1 MPENRCELVFIQ
13 SGELTSTKPLR
24 VITQYSSADD
34 ISMQSPGR
42 PTNLGVCLTTVQTT
56 KDVKEGLAASR
67 LQGMDEN
74 SQSWSAKM
82 VDNGDFEKL
91 LGQLGSNGSTPVTP
105 TSFLNPR
112 NITED
117 QEIFAE

>member
-1 MPENRCELVFIQ
+1 MPENRCELVFVQ
-13 SGELTSTKPLR
+13 SGELPSTKPLR
-24 VITQYSSADD
+24 VITQYSSVDD
-34 ISMQSPGR
+34 INMQSPGR
-42 PTNLGVCLTTVQTT
+42 PTTLGVCVAAAHNN
-56 KDVKEGLAASR
+56 KDGKEGTVVSR
-67 LQGMDEN
+67 ISGMEEN

>member
-13 SGELTSTKPLR
+13 SGELSTKPLR

-34 ISMQSPGR
+34 INMQSPGR
-42 PTNLGVCLTTVQTT
+42 PTTLGICLTSVQAN
-56 KDVKEGLAASR
+56 KDGKDGAGVSAILGT
-67 LQGMDEN
+67 DEN
-74 SQSWSAKM
+74 SQSWSAKA